1 MESVLRKY
9 LAQSSICG
17 FNVSYEKNRNNM
29 KRAVNTREHIS
40 FSSDR
45 LYAFEEF
52 GFHSEMYIRKQT

>member
-1 MESVLRKY
+1 
-9 LAQSSICG
+9 
-17 FNVSYEKNRNNM
+17 M